1 MNAAQDQ
8 ILRFSFPE
16 RANHWIAAFSYIYCL
31 VTGLGFWTPYLFWLT
46 VLVGGGSLARY
57 WHPII
62 GVLFTI
68 TMLIMLKQWGAEM
81 RTTDADRKWWA
92 LRQYYIRN
100 EDEKLPPV
108 DRFNP
113 GQKIFFRSM
122 LYSTILLLLSGIA
135 LWFVESIPPWL
146 RQLSILVH
154 VGFGLLTIGLFIIHV
169 YMGTAMM
176 RGSFRSVVRGSVSRA
191 WAKAHHR
198 LWYDR
203 VVGETSPK

>member
-1 MNAAQDQ
+1 MNTSQEQ
-8 ILRFSFPE
+8 ILRFNFAE
-16 RANHWIAAFSYIYCL
+16 RANHWIAAFSYVYCL

-46 VLVGGGSLARY
+46 VLVGGGALARY

-68 TMLIMLKQWGAEM
+68 SMLVMLKHWGADM
-81 RTTDADRKWWA
+81 RPTEADRAWWA
-92 LRQYYIRN
+92 LRQHYIRN

-113 GQKIFFRSM
+113 GQKIFFKVM

-135 LWFVESIPPWL
+135 LWVVEAIPPWL

-154 VGFGLLTIGLFIIHV
+154 VAFGLITIGLFIIHV

-176 RGSFRSVVRGSVSRA
+176 RGSFHSIVRGSVSRA

-203 VVGETSPK
+203 VVGQTPSR